1 VEEKEEKPV
10 PKWLIALSMM
20 TGSLMV
26 SINGSIVSVALPQMR
41 GSLGATVEEI
51 AWVPTGFIL
60 ASVVVMPIVAM
71 LSSRFGRKRLL
82 IFSAVLFALS
92 SLCCGMAW
100 NLESMVF
107 FRVCQ
112 GLGGGPLMPLAQA
125 ILRETYPPKEQAKAM
140 GIYGFGIILGPAF
153 APLLGGWIT
162 DHYSWPWVFYVSVP
176 MSVLNIILVTRFIE
190 DPPYLIR
197 EKGKI
202 DFSGLFFLF
211 TGLGGLQIMLERGQR
226 NDWFSSDLIISLAV
240 ISFLGLFLFVW
251 RELTAEK
258 PAVNLQILKDL
269 NFSVG
274 TTLVGLLNLAFM
286 GGLFILPLYL
296 QQLLHY
302 SAYDSGLAVLP
313 RGLAMAITM
322 VICGRLYNWAGP
334 KVLVALGLLT
344 VAFSFF
350 QFSRFSLAAGYWDI
364 FWIQFIQGV
373 GFGAI
378 FVSLSTASLST
389 IDKPLMT
396 SATGLYNVVSQIFG
410 SIGIAMTATLLS
422 WGVERNR
429 AEMLKH
435 ITGFKDVA
443 SEFLRTLSSYFFSR
457 GVDQIGA
464 DNRALKVLEGVVL
477 RQSTMLAYN
486 YIYFLL
492 AMLFLI
498 AIILAFFIKDERL
511 KDFKIERG

>member
-1 VEEKEEKPV
+1 VEDHQEKPV
-10 PKWLIALSMM
+10 HKWLIALSMM

-60 ASVVVMPIVAM
+60 SSVIIMPIVAM
-71 LSSRFGRKRLL
+71 LSSRFGRKRFL
-82 IFSAVLFALS
+82 IFSALLFAVS
-92 SLCCGMAW
+92 SFLCGLAW
-100 NLESMVF
+100 NLESLIF
-107 FRVCQ
+107 FRIFQ

-125 ILRETYPPKEQAKAM
+125 VLRETFPPREQAKAM
-140 GIYGFGIILGPAF
+140 GIYGFGIVLGPAF
-153 APLLGGWIT
+153 APTLGGWIT
-162 DHYSWPWVFYVSVP
+162 DHYSWPWVFFVSVP
-176 MSVLNIILVTRFIE
+176 ISVLNVILVTRFIN

-202 DFSGLFFLF
+202 DFYGLFFLCA
-211 TGLGGLQIMLERGQR
+211 GLGGLQIMLERGQR
-226 NDWFSSDLIISLAV
+226 KDWFSSDLIISLA
-240 ISFLGLFLFVW
+240 IMACLGLGLFIW

-258 PAVNLQILKDL
+258 PAVNLRILKDL

-274 TTLVGLLNLAFM
+274 TLLTGILGLAFM

-302 SAYDSGLAVLP
+302 SAFDSGLAVLP
-313 RGLAMAITM
+313 RGLAMAIAM

-334 KVLVALGLLT
+334 KWLVGIGLFI

-364 FWIQFIQGV
+364 FMIQFIQGV

-378 FVSLSTASLST
+378 FVSLSTAALST
-389 IDKPLMT
+389 IDKRLMT
-396 SATGLYNVVSQIFG
+396 SATGLYNVVNQVSG
-410 SIGIAMTATLLS
+410 SIGISMTATLLS

-429 AEMLKH
+429 MEMLKH
-435 ITGFKDVA
+435 ITVFNDMT
-443 SEFLRTLSSYFFSR
+443 SEFLRTFSSYFFSR
-457 GVDQIGA
+457 GIDQLGA
-464 DNRALKVLEGVVL
+464 DHRALKVLEGVVI

-486 YIYFLL
+486 YIYFILGF
-492 AMLFLI
+492 LFLI
-498 AIILAFFIKDERL
+498 AILLVFFIKDERL
-511 KDFKIERG
+511 ADFKTKG